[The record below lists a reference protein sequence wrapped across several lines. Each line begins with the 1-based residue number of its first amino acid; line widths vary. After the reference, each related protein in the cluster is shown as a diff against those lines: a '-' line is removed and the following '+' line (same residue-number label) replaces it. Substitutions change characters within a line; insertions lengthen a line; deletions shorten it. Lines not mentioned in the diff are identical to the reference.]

1 MKRFLLHLLLVALV
15 GLVTAF
21 VILRQVP
28 AQVPNAAPRF
38 AKLDGQRVHYE
49 SHGAG
54 REAIVLIHGWTCN
67 LGFWQQQIPDLTK
80 RARVVAID
88 LPGHGKSDKPKT
100 AYTMDLFARAV
111 NAVMQD

>member
-1 MKRFLLHLLLVALV
+1 VLTNLSQTQHTRA
-15 GLVTAF
+15 GQIDGAS
-21 VILRQVP
+21 
-28 AQVPNAAPRF
+28 RF
-38 AKLDGQRVHYE
+38 AKLNEFRVHYE
-49 SHGAG
+49 SYGTG

-67 LGFWQQQIPDLTK
+67 LGFWKQQIPDLTK